1 MKSSLKS
8 RIERLEARV
17 PAKPPGTFRSGF
29 VTCLPEDY
37 VGERHMVVVTRE
49 PVEGS
54 PGHEL
59 CEFEERPGPAP
70 PGTEEGGF
78 VVCWE
83 REKETD
89 PSPERLSAS
98 GPPDHSG
105 RRDLREE

>member
-1 MKSSLKS
+1 MP
-8 RIERLEARV
+8 AR
-17 PAKPPGTFRSGF
+17 GSGFRSGYLT
-29 VTCLPEDY
+29 VLPEDY
-37 VGERHMVVVTRE
+37 TGERHVVIVKRE
-49 PVEGS
+49 PEAGS
-54 PGHEL
+54 PPGHEW

-98 GPPDHSG
+98 GPPDYSG